1 VADNLNIMMV
11 ANLALKYSLFAV
23 FATLAN
29 LLAQEIFIH
38 LYVGGSALIIAMA
51 AGTVVGWVSKYLL
64 DKHYIFM
71 FETSSHRENLL
82 KFLTYGLTGILTTSI
97 FWSFELIF
105 EHLFNSKL
113 ARYLGAVIGLSIGY
127 VVKYHLDK
135 RYVFLEQES

>member
-1 VADNLNIMMV
+1 MNIMMV

-23 FATLAN
+23 FAGLAN

-38 LYVGGSALIIAMA
+38 LYVGGSALIIAMVT
-51 AGTVVGWVSKYLL
+51 GTVVGWVSKYLL
-64 DKHYIFM
+64 DKHYIFT

-105 EHLFNSKL
+105 EHLFNTKL
-113 ARYLGAVIGLSIGY
+113 ARYLGAGIGLYIGY

-135 RYVFLEQES
+135 RYVYLEQES

>member
-1 VADNLNIMMV
+1 MMV
-11 ANLALKYSLFAV
+11 ANLTLKYSLFAV
-23 FATLAN
+23 FAGLAN

-38 LYVGGSALIIAMA
+38 LYVGGSALIIAMV

-64 DKHYIFM
+64 DKHYIFT
-71 FETSSHRENLL
+71 FETSSQRENLL

-97 FWSFELIF
+97 FWGFELVF
-105 EHLFNSKL
+105 DYLFDTKL
-113 ARYLGAVIGLSIGY
+113 ARYLGAGIGLSIGY